1 MRRHLL
7 ALLCA
12 AATGGCAFDLF
23 DAEAMSRG
31 DARLSP
37 LPPPSAVGPNP
48 TGLQPLGLASPRDG
62 SILVPASYDATRA
75 WPLLVLLHGAGGS
88 AAQIL
93 ATHERLADSIG
104 VIVLAIDS
112 RAFTWDA
119 VLARFDY
126 DLDFLDAALASTVA
140 RYRVDRTRIGIGGF
154 SDGASWAMAV
164 GLANGDL
171 FDAVILHSPGVR
183 WRVRLVGTPRFF
195 VAHGTEDEVLPH
207 LATREFFVPFLR
219 VTGHEV
225 RYVEWPGPHAMS
237 LANIRASLD
246 WLAHGD

>member
-12 AATGGCAFDLF
+12 AATTGCAFDLF

-31 DARLSP
+31 DARLAP
-37 LPPPSAVGPNP
+37 LPPPAAVGPNP
-48 TGLQPLGLASPRDG
+48 TGVQPLGLAAPRDG
-62 SILVPASYDATRA
+62 SLLIPAGYDATRD

-93 ATHERLADSIG
+93 ATHEHLADSIG

-119 VLARFDY
+119 VIARFDY
-126 DLDFLDAALASTVA
+126 DIEFLDEALASTLA
-140 RYRVDRTRIGIGGF
+140 RYRIDRSRIGIAGF
-154 SDGASWAMAV
+154 SDGASYAMTV

-171 FDAVILHSPGVR
+171 FDAVILHSPGIR
-183 WRVRLVGTPRFF
+183 YRVRLVGTPRFF
-195 VAHGTEDEVLPH
+195 VAHGTEDEILPH
-207 LATREFFVPFLR
+207 EVTRDYFVPFLR
-219 VTGHEV
+219 ASGHEV
-225 RYVEWPGPHAMS
+225 RFVEWPGPHAISLTNIRES
-237 LANIRASLD
+237 LAWFVS
-246 WLAHGD
+246 GP